1 MDNIIRQALFSQESM
16 PALAKSLDAC
26 AMRNRA
32 IANNLANVNTPGYK
46 RVEVEFE
53 SELRKAL
60 DSSTLKGAR
69 TDEKHLPIG
78 RMDLTEVKPK
88 SYLPDDPTLPSA
100 VNNVD
105 VDIEA
110 AKLAENQMLFNFGV
124 KYMNNKF
131 VQIKGA
137 ITGRSP

>member
-1 MDNIIRQALFSQESM
+1 MDNIREMLFNRTCM

-53 SELRKAL
+53 SELRDAL
-60 DSSTLKGAR
+60 DRTRIKGER
-69 TDEKHLPIG
+69 TDVKHLDIG
-78 RMDLTEVKPK
+78 RKDISEVRAK
-88 SYLPDDPTLPSA
+88 SYLPNDPTLPSA

-110 AKLAENQMLFNFGV
+110 AKMAENQLLFNYGA
-124 KYMNNKF
+124 KF
-131 VQIKGA
+131 MSWKFNAIKGA
-137 ITGRSP
+137 IQGRSQ